1 MPDPTPP
8 EGSVLLS
15 PLARRNRTVRVVLA
29 SSVLIAGG
37 LALSGAC
44 TREPERSESAFC
56 AQVKNVKALDE
67 TLHAGDT
74 TKIAAQLEQLRT
86 LQQTAPPEIE
96 PKVAIVLSFTEDF
109 SRTLGTVKDP
119 DEALNQL
126 SERRAA
132 DVPGVVDAAKAVA
145 AYTFEH
151 CKITLGSEV
160 PGTGTTIAGID
171 GTAPPATGKDG
182 KPVTTVKPTH

>member
-1 MPDPTPP
+1 
-8 EGSVLLS
+8 LS
-15 PLARRNRTVRVVLA
+15 PLARCNRTLRAATATAILVVGGLA
-29 SSVLIAGG
+29 SS
-37 LALSGAC
+37 GAC
-44 TREPERSESAFC
+44 SREPERSESAFC

-74 TKIAAQLEQLRT
+74 TKIAAQLEEVRK
-86 LQQTAPPEIE
+86 LQQSAPPEIE

-160 PGTGTTIAGID
+160 PGTGTTIASLD

-182 KPVTTVKPTH
+182 KPITTIKPTH